1 MEAALVCAQCGTPAT
16 GRRFCTTCGAAAG
29 ADEGVDRPPT
39 GDLAALVPTDTYL
52 PAAPTAEPA
61 TTASAPWLGTQP
73 VAEPPR
79 ARPNIVALVV
89 VAALALSGWAIWRGV
104 EEHTLS
110 GTVLVVDSTY
120 YGARPGSRCSGEGGY
135 GDLDGGAQVVLA
147 DDRGTTLSTGRLS
160 GGEFDGL
167 GCVFSFALEDVTR
180 ADFYSLTIAGGQRA
194 QLQYTYEELADAD
207 WSVQLSVGDD

>member
-16 GRRFCTTCGAAAG
+16 GRRFCTTCGAAAD
-29 ADEGVDRPPT
+29 AAESVDRPPT
-39 GDLAALVPTDTYL
+39 EDFAALVPTDTYL
-52 PAAPTAEPA
+52 PAAPTVEPA
-61 TTASAPWLGTQP
+61 TTPGAPWLGAQP

-79 ARPNIVALVV
+79 ARPNIVALLV

-110 GTVLVVDSTY
+110 GTVLLVDTTY
-120 YGARPGSRCSGEGGY
+120 YGARPGSSCSGESGY

-160 GGEFDGL
+160 DGEFDGL
-167 GCVFSFALEDVTR
+167 GCVFNFALEDVTR
-180 ADFYSLTIAGGQRA
+180 ADFYSLTIAGGQRG
-194 QLQYTYEELADAD
+194 QLQYSYEELADAD
-207 WSVQLSVGDD
+207 WSVQLSVGED

>member
-16 GRRFCTTCGAAAG
+16 GRRFCTTCGAAAD
-29 ADEGVDRPPT
+29 AAVGVDRSPT
-39 GDLAALVPTDTYL
+39 GELAALVPTDTYL

-61 TTASAPWLGTQP
+61 TTAGAPWLGTRP

-110 GTVLVVDSTY
+110 GTVLLVDSTY

-135 GDLDGGAQVVLA
+135 GDLDGGAQVVLT
-147 DDRGTTLSTGRLS
+147 DDSGTTLSTGRLS

-180 ADFYSLTIAGGQRA
+180 ADFYSLAIAGGQRG
-194 QLQYTYEELADAD
+194 QLQYSYEELADAD